1 MGLGGG
7 FSGCATNQFA
17 TSRIGTVV
25 VVGAGIAGLTAARDL
40 QRAGY
45 GVVVLEGQ
53 DRLGGRIHTDHSL
66 GVPIELGADRTQGI
80 KKNPIF
86 PLIDESGIK
95 YVPFEWDN
103 LSGVSSIGEPLDV
116 EKLSTSKPDLMKML
130 TRAFIRNLGRAGDAT
145 VAEIVEKEKRLR
157 RLTLEEMEILNFSLG
172 TGEIMN
178 GASFERTSWKF
189 IREFEGYNGDDQFV
203 VNGYDAVPKLLA
215 QDLDIRKNQNVQAID
230 YTGPGVRV
238 TTQKTTFEA
247 DFAVVTVS
255 LGVLKAGAIKFLPDL
270 PWRKNRAIGRMG
282 MGQLNKIALR
292 YPKQFW
298 PMDNHGLAHGSDD
311 QSHFPAFINIARYTN
326 EPVLLTM
333 APEGFRNAMAGLSEE
348 ATVREVHAVL
358 QGMYGADI
366 PEPTRAIRSNW
377 DSDPFTLGSFSFNEI
392 GAKGQD
398 RNDLAAPVEGRL
410 FFAGEATH
418 RKKFGSVSGAYVT
431 GQRVAREVFG
441 ATVTQVST

>member
-1 MGLGGG
+1 M
-7 FSGCATNQFA
+7 
-17 TSRIGTVV
+17 SRIGTVV

-53 DRLGGRIHTDHSL
+53 DRIGGRIHTDRSL
-66 GVPIELGADRTQGI
+66 GVPIELGADRIQGT
-80 KKNPIF
+80 KKNPIV

-103 LSGVSSIGEPLDV
+103 LSGVSSTGEPLDAQ
-116 EKLSTSKPDLMKML
+116 KLSKSRPDLMKML

-145 VAEIVEKEKRLR
+145 VAEIVEKER
-157 RLTLEEMEILNFSLG
+157 RFRKFTLEETEILNFSLG

-189 IREFEGYNGDDQFV
+189 IREFEDYNGGDQFV
-203 VNGYDAVPKLLA
+203 VSGYDALPKLLS

-230 YTGPGVRV
+230 YGGHGVRV
-238 TTQKTTFEA
+238 MTQKTTFEA
-247 DFAVVTVS
+247 DFTVVTVS
-255 LGVLKAGAIKFLPDL
+255 LGVLQSGSIEFLPEL
-270 PWRKNRAIGRMG
+270 PWRKNRALGRMG

-298 PMDNHGLAHGSDD
+298 PKDNHGLVHGSDTPGN
-311 QSHFPAFINIARYTN
+311 FPAFINIARYTG
-326 EPVLLTM
+326 EPVLLSM
-333 APEGFRNAMAGLSEE
+333 IPESHRNAMTGLPDEVVIRE
-348 ATVREVHAVL
+348 AHSVL
-358 QGMYGADI
+358 QGMYGPDI
-366 PEPTRAIRSNW
+366 PAPTRATRSDW
-377 DSDPFTLGSFSFNEI
+377 GTDPYTLGSYSFNQI

-398 RNDLAAPVEGRL
+398 RHDLAAPVEGRL

-418 RKKFGSVSGAYVT
+418 RKKFGSVSGAYLT
-431 GQRVAREVFG
+431 GERAAREVIR
-441 ATVTQVST
+441 ATVGRVTT